1 LPRWWW
7 IPAGLLAVALLLGF
21 VQPLASDTSVYLL
34 QTRTLLETG
43 NRYIASHDSKGPLMV
58 WLTAPA
64 VRLLGAGA
72 VAAGA
77 LRALAALGTAAILYG
92 LIRAAGGRSRRTS
105 IHFAALAAALP
116 YSAVVWGDS
125 LRPETYAILLTGLI
139 LLLGRR
145 GTPGAAFA
153 AGAVTGAILFLK
165 SILVLPALA
174 MLVVWLVLEKRKH
187 HTWPLKSA
195 ACLTLGALLVAALA
209 LGWLAKNDSLA
220 GWYRQTVTW
229 PTEFRD
235 AVPATVETDGESSFA
250 TRVLT
255 LYKASDDL
263 ARPWWMP
270 IKVPVTLL
278 RTGIWPFFLLAI
290 GLILRKGMS
299 RDRVSLLALGWIA
312 GALLELCLEY
322 RRWAYPA
329 AGLLPPLLLWIALA
343 PENGT
348 REGHRIGL
356 TWLCASILLVGI
368 TTETTRLFQ
377 ARLRG
382 TPQSPYEALALAM
395 RPHYQPGETLLVL
408 DNNYALHL
416 LLPAPAPPPILSL
429 HVAMVSPGERET
441 LRQRLEVF
449 PPTWIAS
456 KNPAYSGIR
465 FGRDQP
471 ETVAVRE
478 QEGALILSGPYRTFL
493 SCSNAWARRLDAGAI
508 GSRL

>member
-1 LPRWWW
+1 MPRWWW
-7 IPAGLLAVALLLGF
+7 LPAGLLIVALLLGF
-21 VQPLASDTSVYLL
+21 VQPLTSDTSVYLL

-43 NRYIASHDSKGPLMV
+43 NRYIDSHDSKGPLLV

-64 VRLLGAGA
+64 VRLFGAGA
-72 VAAGA
+72 AAAGA
-77 LRALAALGTAAILYG
+77 LRALSALGIAAILYR
-92 LIRAAGGRSRRTS
+92 LIRAGGDRSRHTA

-116 YSAVVWGDS
+116 YSAIVWGDS

-139 LLLGRR
+139 LLLGQR
-145 GTPGAAFA
+145 GTPVAAFA
-153 AGAVTGAILFLK
+153 AGALTGAILFLK
-165 SILVLPALA
+165 SILILPALV
-174 MLVVWLVLEKRKH
+174 MLAVWLVLEQRRH
-187 HTWPLKSA
+187 HAWPFKSA
-195 ACLTLGALLVAALA
+195 ICLALGALLTATLT
-209 LGWLAKNDSLA
+209 LGWLARNDSVA
-220 GWYRQTVTW
+220 GWYRQTVEW
-229 PTEFRD
+229 PAEFRD
-235 AVPATVETDGESSFA
+235 AAPATVETGGQNSFV
-250 TRVLT
+250 TGLLT
-255 LYKASDDL
+255 LYKASDDP

-278 RTGIWPFFLLAI
+278 RTGIWPFFLLVI
-290 GLILRKGMS
+290 GLLLRKGMS
-299 RDRVSLLALGWIA
+299 RDRISLLTLGWIV

-343 PENGT
+343 PKSGAD
-348 REGHRIGL
+348 EGRRIGL
-356 TWLCASILLVGI
+356 VWLCASILLAGI
-368 TTETTRLFQ
+368 AAETAHLVP

-395 RPHYQPGETLLVL
+395 RPHYQPGNTLLVL

-429 HVAMVSPGERET
+429 HVAMVNPEERET
-441 LRQRLEVF
+441 LRQRLEIF
-449 PPTWIAS
+449 PPTWITS

-478 QEGALILSGPYRTFL
+478 QEGALIISGPYPAFL
-493 SCSNAWARRLDAGAI
+493 SCSNAWARRLDIGAP
-508 GSRL
+508 

>member
-1 LPRWWW
+1 
-7 IPAGLLAVALLLGF
+7 
-21 VQPLASDTSVYLL
+21 
-34 QTRTLLETG
+34 
-43 NRYIASHDSKGPLMV
+43 
-58 WLTAPA
+58 
-64 VRLLGAGA
+64 
-72 VAAGA
+72 
-77 LRALAALGTAAILYG
+77 
-92 LIRAAGGRSRRTS
+92 
-105 IHFAALAAALP
+105 
-116 YSAVVWGDS
+116 
-125 LRPETYAILLTGLI
+125 
-139 LLLGRR
+139 
-145 GTPGAAFA
+145 
-153 AGAVTGAILFLK
+153 
-165 SILVLPALA
+165 
-174 MLVVWLVLEKRKH
+174 
-187 HTWPLKSA
+187 
-195 ACLTLGALLVAALA
+195 
-209 LGWLAKNDSLA
+209 
-220 GWYRQTVTW
+220 
-229 PTEFRD
+229 
-235 AVPATVETDGESSFA
+235 
-250 TRVLT
+250 
-255 LYKASDDL
+255 
-263 ARPWWMP
+263 
-270 IKVPVTLL
+270 
-278 RTGIWPFFLLAI
+278 
-290 GLILRKGMS
+290 
-299 RDRVSLLALGWIA
+299 
-312 GALLELCLEY
+312 LCLEY

-478 QEGALILSGPYRTFL
+478 QEGALIISGPYPAFL
-493 SCSNAWARRLDAGAI
+493 SCSNAWARRLDIGAP
-508 GSRL
+508 